1 MKLEDK
7 YPKLFDRLEDKDLE
21 IRHLLTVDENYEDY
35 DSEEFEF
42 DYKEYNYIVY
52 ISELTQEAI
61 GIDKLNELIVKLDK
75 DNSFENFLASEID
88 LYALKSNL
96 STEEIEELIL
106 NQIEGIL
113 WDIYFL
119 YSFTLLLY
127 GEYLP

>member
-42 DYKEYNYIVY
+42 DYKEYNYIIY
-52 ISELTQEAI
+52 ISELTQDAM

-75 DNSFENFLASEID
+75 DNSFKNFLASEID

-113 WDIYFL
+113 
-119 YSFTLLLY
+119 
-127 GEYLP
+127 

>member
-113 WDIYFL
+113 
-119 YSFTLLLY
+119 
-127 GEYLP
+127 

>member
-75 DNSFENFLASEID
+75 DNSFKNFLASEID

-113 WDIYFL
+113 
-119 YSFTLLLY
+119 
-127 GEYLP
+127 